1 MYERLNLIVGVL
13 AQAQDA
19 PAEQGGKSLVDYIH
33 AGGFVGYLIILLS
46 FVAVALVI
54 RFLLE
59 IRAERVVPQAAAD
72 ELLARVRGG
81 NVAGARQFCAQQEH
95 PSFLTRVVGSAL
107 QRCSQSPFGLLEV
120 RSAMEEAGQ
129 REVDR
134 LFRTT
139 DGIGLIASVGPMMG
153 LLGTVFGMIGAF
165 GTIGNVEGAARSH
178 QLAGYMA
185 VALVTTAEGLLVAIP
200 CTAIYAVFRRRIE
213 RLVGQAG
220 EVTEQLASLIE
231 RSAEQPGVQAPG
243 VVGRAPMP
251 ARPAAPPVAERG
263 AKAS

>member
-1 MYERLNLIVGVL
+1 VGLL
-13 AQAQDA
+13 AQTGAGTT
-19 PAEQGGKSLVDYIH
+19 PPEETSKSLVDYIH

-46 FVAVALVI
+46 FAAVALVI

-59 IRAERVVPQAAAD
+59 IRRDRVVPQAAAD
-72 ELLARVRGG
+72 ELLARVRAG
-81 NVAGARQFCAQQEH
+81 NIEGARQYCAQQER
-95 PSFLTRVVGSAL
+95 PSFLTKVVGSSL
-107 QRCSQSPFGLLEV
+107 QRCAQSPFGLLEV

-200 CTAIYAVFRRRIE
+200 CTAIYAIFRRRIE
-213 RLVGQAG
+213 RLVAEAG
-220 EVTEQLASLIE
+220 EVTEQIASLIE
-231 RSAEQPGVQAPG
+231 RSAEQPGA
-243 VVGRAPMP
+243 
-251 ARPAAPPVAERG
+251 ARPGPVRPVAAVAG